1 MTPRVLKR
9 GFEHYPG
16 DARTA
21 LGYLELAPDP
31 WGILAS
37 VP

>member
-1 MTPRVLKR
+1 MTPRGVKR
-9 GFEHYPG
+9 EFEHYPG
-16 DARTA
+16 NARTA
-21 LGYLELAPDP
+21 LVYLELAPDP